1 MAYREECLPRRTPH
15 DDRSE
20 EVAVNKRADRR
31 KRIEMALDEF
41 RAAIGRALGVAADL
55 HSQAAMDHAKAMV
68 ELWLRTEGIDNARR
82 DPHFAV
88 ALANPVMSDVVERAE
103 QDRRRE
109 FAEWTETGPDALAGI
124 VAASAPGVAGAP
136 SEDWLGKVG
145 DADGTGVLPELWRIG
160 TAVSDSAPES
170 VAFPVAVP
178 LLDTAHLQV
187 NSGPKSR
194 ASAEALVEGLLL
206 RVLSYFLPGLVHIHV
221 WDTGQLTGPL
231 PGLYPLTRAGLLTV
245 HDPAR
250 PEELLDELSEH
261 IRRVHSG
268 VLMGGHTSVRAI
280 SGGAGRR
287 TEPWRIAVLF
297 GNTRPLKDEHQQQ
310 LQRIARNGLACGVQ
324 LIVVDQPLTVNSS
337 MEVVKFTS
345 EHSGTTS
352 MTGPNATFT
361 ADPTLPRA
369 EVPSACAAIADE
381 LEERRARLCTFTD
394 LLPGRIWQQSSAA
407 ALIGPVG
414 YHDGIPV
421 DVVLGDSSPHALVG
435 GPSGSG
441 KTNFLYA
448 MLGSFV
454 ARYSPDELELYLL
467 DFKEGVSFAQ
477 FTPGRRDRSWLPHA
491 RLVGVNVNADREFG
505 VAMLRFL
512 ADEMRRRADATKRHE
527 VTKLE
532 ELRREDPDGRWPR
545 IVAVIDEFQYLFA
558 ERDQV
563 ATEAVMLLEDIARRG
578 RSQGIHLV
586 LASQDVSSIEA
597 FWGKP
602 AIFEQFILRVA
613 LPKAR
618 RVLAENNEAAVELPR
633 WHAILNHESGVKQG
647 NQISRIPDATSRGT
661 FDALQT
667 RLWENRPE
675 SLASPRLFDGS
686 HVPQLADTP
695 DFQALLPNPE
705 PVAMLG
711 QVIDVAGSAARISL
725 LKTPGRNLA
734 VLGSALTDAAS
745 VLGAAALSLARQHEP
760 GTALFTLLPL
770 INEAQSTVDDLAER
784 LRVRGHEVAIVGR
797 NGIAALLTELV
808 EQLATTGDTR
818 PHYLLGYAVDSVQSM
833 LEARDITVP
842 KTGLDNLRD
851 LLRRGPEHSIH
862 LLGWWRGAARLKASL
877 PIGSTDDVG
886 SWVAFDVQGQEL
898 QQLAGQIVN
907 WSPRAARGLFFD
919 RYIHAKP
926 QVIIP
931 FGVEEASG
939 ER

>member
-1 MAYREECLPRRTPH
+1 
-15 DDRSE
+15 
-20 EVAVNKRADRR
+20 VNKRTDRR
-31 KRIEMALDEF
+31 KRIEVALDEF
-41 RAAIGRALGVAADL
+41 RAAVSRATGVANEQ
-55 HSQAAMDHAKAMV
+55 HSRAAMDHAKAMV
-68 ELWLRTEGIDNARR
+68 ELWLRTEGIDKARN
-82 DPHFAV
+82 DPHFTV
-88 ALANPVMSDVVERAE
+88 ALNNPVMADVVERAE
-103 QDRRRE
+103 ADRRRE
-109 FAEWTETGPDALAGI
+109 FAEWTATGPETLAGI
-124 VAASAPGVAGAP
+124 VAQAAPGVAGAA

-160 TAVSDSAPES
+160 TAVSDSAPEA
-170 VAFPVAVP
+170 VPFPVAVP
-178 LLDTAHLQV
+178 LLDTSHLQV

-194 ASAEALVEGLLL
+194 ASAEALVESLLV
-206 RVLSYFLPGLVHIHV
+206 RVLSYFLPGLVHLHV

-250 PEELLDELSEH
+250 PEELLEELSEH

-297 GNTRPLKDEHQQQ
+297 GNNRPLKDEHQQQ

-324 LIVVDQPLTVNSS
+324 LIVVDLPLTVNSS
-337 MEVVKFTS
+337 METVRFTG
-345 EHSGTTS
+345 EHTGTTS

-369 EVPSACAAIADE
+369 EVPSACAAIAEE

-394 LLPGRIWQQSSAA
+394 LLPGKDWQLSSAS

-414 YHDGIPV
+414 YHDGVPV
-421 DVVLGDSSPHALVG
+421 DVALGDSSPHALIS

-448 MLGSFV
+448 MLGSFA

-477 FTPGRRDRSWLPHA
+477 FTPGKRDKSWLPHA

-512 ADEMRRRADATKRHE
+512 ADEMRHRADAAKRYE

-532 ELRREDPDGRWPR
+532 ELRREDPEGRWPR
-545 IVAVIDEFQYLFA
+545 LVAVIDEFQYLFA
-558 ERDQV
+558 ERDAV
-563 ATEAVMLLEDIARRG
+563 AADAVMLLEDIARRG

-586 LASQDVSSIEA
+586 LASQDVSGIEA

-618 RVLAENNEAAVELPR
+618 RVLAESNEAAVELPR

-647 NQISRIPDATSRGT
+647 NQISRIPDATSRRT
-661 FDALQT
+661 FDDLQT
-667 RLWENRPE
+667 RLWTNRPE
-675 SLASPRLFDGS
+675 NLSSPRLFDGS
-686 HVPQLADTP
+686 HVPQLGDSP
-695 DFQALLPNPE
+695 DFQALRTNPE

-760 GTALFTLLPL
+760 GAARFTLLPL
-770 INEAQSTVDDLAER
+770 ISEATSTADGLAGR
-784 LRVRGHEVAIVGR
+784 LLARGHEVTMVGR
-797 NGIAALLTELV
+797 DGIAALLGELAG
-808 EQLATTGDTR
+808 QLATPGDTS
-818 PHYLLGYAVDSVQSM
+818 PHYLVGYAVDSVQSM
-833 LEARDITVP
+833 LEVRDITVP
-842 KTGLDNLRD
+842 KSGLDNLRD
-851 LLRRGPEHSIH
+851 VLRRGPEHNIH
-862 LLGWWRGAARLKASL
+862 LLGWWRGVARLKASL
-877 PIGSTDDVG
+877 PIGSVDDVG

-898 QQLAGQIVN
+898 NQLAGQIVN

-919 RYIHAKP
+919 RYTHSRP

-931 FGVEEASG
+931 FAAEEDGG

>member
-1 MAYREECLPRRTPH
+1 M
-15 DDRSE
+15 
-20 EVAVNKRADRR
+20 NKRTDRR

-41 RAAIGRALGVAADL
+41 RAAVARALGVAAGQ
-55 HSQAAMDHAKAMV
+55 HSQAAMEHAKAMV
-68 ELWLRTEGIDNARR
+68 ELWLRTDGVDNARK

-88 ALANPVMSDVVERAE
+88 ALNNPGFADVFERAE
-103 QDRRRE
+103 QDRRSE
-109 FAEWTETGPDALAGI
+109 FAEWTATGPQTLAGI
-124 VAASAPGVAGAP
+124 VATAAPGVASAP
-136 SEDWLGKVG
+136 SEAWLGKVG

-160 TAVSDSAPES
+160 TAVSDSAPDQIP
-170 VAFPVAVP
+170 FPVAVP
-178 LLDTAHLQV
+178 LLDTSHLQV
-187 NSGPKSR
+187 NSGPKSH
-194 ASAEALVEGLLL
+194 AGAEALVEGLLL
-206 RVLSYFLPGLVHIHV
+206 RVLSYFLPGMVHVHV

-297 GNTRPLKDEHQQQ
+297 GNHRPLKDEHQQQ

-324 LIVVDQPLTVNSS
+324 LIVVDLPLTVNSS
-337 MEVVKFTS
+337 METVRFTG
-345 EHSGTTS
+345 EHTGTTS
-352 MTGPNATFT
+352 MTGQNATFT
-361 ADPTLPRA
+361 ADPVLPRA
-369 EVPSACAAIADE
+369 EVPSACAAIAEE
-381 LEERRARLCTFTD
+381 LEERRARLCTFAD
-394 LLPGRIWQQSSAA
+394 LLPGPIWQQSSAA

-414 YHDGIPV
+414 YHDGVPM

-448 MLGSFV
+448 MLGSFA

-477 FTPGRRDRSWLPHA
+477 FTPGRRDPSWLPHA

-512 ADEMRRRADATKRHE
+512 ADEMRRRADAAKRHE

-532 ELRREDPDGRWPR
+532 ELRHEDPQGRWPR
-545 IVAVIDEFQYLFA
+545 LLAVIDEFQYLFA
-558 ERDQV
+558 ERDAV
-563 ATEAVMLLEDIARRG
+563 ANEAVTLLEDVARRG

-586 LASQDVSSIEA
+586 LASQDVSGIEA

-618 RVLAENNEAAVELPR
+618 RVLAETNEAAVELPR
-633 WHAILNHESGVKQG
+633 WHAVINHESGVKQG

-661 FDALQT
+661 FDELQT
-667 RLWENRPE
+667 RLWRQRPDH
-675 SLASPRLFDGS
+675 LDSPRLFDGS
-686 HVPQLADTP
+686 HVPQLDHSP
-695 DFQALLPNPE
+695 DFQALRPNPE
-705 PVAMLG
+705 PAALLG
-711 QVIDVAGSAARISL
+711 QVIDVAGSAARIAL

-745 VLGAAALSLARQHEP
+745 VLGAAARSVARQHEP
-760 GTALFTLLPL
+760 GSARFTLLPL
-770 INEAQSTVDDLAER
+770 IAEAQSTVDGLAQR
-784 LRVRGHEVAIVGR
+784 LREHEHEVAIVGR
-797 NGIAALLTELV
+797 DGIAALLAELV
-808 EQLATTGDTR
+808 DAMAAQGDPR
-818 PHYLLGYAVDSVQSM
+818 PHYLVAYAVDSVQAT
-833 LEARDITVP
+833 LETRDITVP

-851 LLRRGPEHSIH
+851 VLRRGPEHNVH
-862 LLGWWRGAARLKASL
+862 VLGWWRGATRLKATL
-877 PIGSTDDVG
+877 PIGSVDDVG
-886 SWVAFDVQGQEL
+886 AWVAFDVQGQEL
-898 QQLAGQIVN
+898 QQLAGQMVS

-919 RYIHAKP
+919 RYTHSRP

-931 FGVEEASG
+931 FGAEEDSG